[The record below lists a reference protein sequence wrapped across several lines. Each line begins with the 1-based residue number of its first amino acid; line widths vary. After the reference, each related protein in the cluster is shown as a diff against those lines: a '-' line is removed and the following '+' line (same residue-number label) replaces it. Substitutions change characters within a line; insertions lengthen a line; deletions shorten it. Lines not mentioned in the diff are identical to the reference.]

1 MSWLEGRWLTQTNGN
16 ARVFVAAV
24 TGAGIGGVE
33 FSGAVTFVDA
43 RDLRGWAVED
53 FQDQLAD

>member
-1 MSWLEGRWLTQTNGN
+1 MSWLEERWLTQTNGN

-24 TGAGIGGVE
+24 TGAGIVGVE
-33 FSGAVTFVDA
+33 FSGAVTFMDA

-53 FQDQLAD
+53 FQDQLAY

>member
-1 MSWLEGRWLTQTNGN
+1 MSWLEGKWPTQTNGN

-24 TGAGIGGVE
+24 TSAGVVGVE
-33 FSGAVTFVDA
+33 VSGAVTFMDA
-43 RDLRGWAVED
+43 RDLRGWAVQD